1 LRDKYVEDLIKE
13 VIGPRNG
20 SEEIIVGADPYTEY
34 VTGVIIPLKCKKTEK
49 SPDSEIIVPEGDDSE
64 SDEGISQVDIS
75 PTLPSELDPRMKP
88 KSFGISFLL
97 KGENPVLKVCVTW
110 GRYKKEIIIP
120 EKNDSTEKSVF
131 TGTKVSKGS
140 WKRQPFKKIVNLSL
154 SNAGPDEEIVYSES
168 DGKIILNIR
177 KIRID
182 NNLHVIL
189 SLINDLNIEECSGD
203 KIVEAAIYQPS
214 LRVILSKGCHLESIE
229 SIKNDKLDFIYRE
242 NPVLARGH
250 MCSAIWK
257 DVDYQNLFETG
268 IMWPDGNYF
277 SDCQEFIEC
286 DVRSEFVSLYPSPAP
301 VFDWDDSISAVAPEF
316 SALNLSEMWGNDMID
331 SYLLPLTKAYEQW
344 IIDNEKSQNSFSDKE
359 RELVTKLIQHQRMS
373 LERLN
378 SGIQYI
384 KDNEDAL
391 LSFCFANK
399 VIWLQNLW
407 KKREKYN
414 YSKEDF
420 RWRPFQLAFFLMNLE
435 SLSSQN
441 SKYRDYLD
449 LLWIPTGGGKTEAY
463 LAMMAYVIALR
474 RRNAKKHISD
484 KEIDNTG
491 AGTAIITRYTLRLLT
506 VQQFRRTLIMITAAE
521 YLRVLNIGGSIGW
534 RPKKCAISDNWLY
547 GSVRFSVGMW
557 VGGSV
562 SPNHLR
568 GDHSAIKALRE
579 CVSEGE
585 PAQII
590 KCPVCG
596 TWLAVPRA
604 GLSEGSNTLYVIVRS
619 KLTVDDMKKHAISS
633 IQYPDNI
640 KSIDFID
647 RGHLPNHL
655 TLSLKLESNRK
666 IDERELDDQI
676 SKIAET
682 LGIEV
687 VSFRPSRPGYFPS
700 YSEPGRR
707 SDSPVDFEIFC
718 PNPECDLNNGVF
730 HKEGVPLNIPG
741 SEGEQLPEGLFAKEN
756 SMPFLPGSRIPI
768 PAYTVDEQIYHRCPT
783 VIVSTAD
790 KIARLAFEPRAASI
804 FGNITNYNA
813 IYGYYRENL
822 LPKNS
827 TITASSGQYSVNVRS
842 FHPPEMI
849 VQDELHLMDGPL
861 GSMFGLYECI
871 VDGLIHESGGNPK
884 YIASSATVN
893 KAENQVE
900 SLFKRPLFQFPA
912 YGLTFKDSFFVRMPD
927 WSTGWDESR
936 PGRIYMGIYAP
947 GRGPLTPII
956 RLWSRILNTGEE
968 NRSEKD
974 IINFWTLVGYFNS
987 LRELGG
993 NRALYRE
1000 DIIERLS
1007 NISKISPRNLDA
1019 ERVVELSSRIDSTDI
1034 PQILEELEQGQS
1046 RLINENPDAIFTTS
1060 MFGTGVDIP
1069 HLSLMV
1075 VNGQPKTTSQYIQAT
1090 GRVGRSHGAL
1100 VITFY
1105 KAGRPRDLSHYEIF
1119 TGYHHRIN
1127 LEVEPASVSPFSD
1140 GCMAK
1145 AAGPGIVSFLRNMHK
1160 SKVMWFNESGHN
1172 IGNSMAR
1179 NDFEEFINYCL
1190 NNRGVND
1197 ADVINKFQS
1206 QFDRWLQISQLL
1218 EINQNLVYNEYTPYK
1233 TAEKNVVLGD
1243 PAHERVPGLKTV
1255 YKNAPQSLRDIEET
1269 TAFEV

>member
-1 LRDKYVEDLIKE
+1 MTNLRDKYIEELVKE
-13 VIGPRNG
+13 VMGPRNG
-20 SEEIIVGADPYTEY
+20 PEEIIVGADPYTEY
-34 VTGVIIPLKCKKTEK
+34 VTGVIIPQKCKKGEK
-49 SPDSEIIVPEGDDSE
+49 NPDSEILVPESAD
-64 SDEGISQVDIS
+64 SDEDNSDTETS
-75 PTLPSELDPRMKP
+75 PELPNELDPRMKP
-88 KSFGISFLL
+88 KSFGISFLI
-97 KGENPVLKVCVTW
+97 KGDNPVLKVCITW
-110 GRYKKEIIIP
+110 GRYIREIVAPKKS
-120 EKNDSTEKSVF
+120 DSEDADES
-131 TGTKVSKGS
+131 KVS
-140 WKRQPFKKIVNLSL
+140 WKRQPFRKIINISL
-154 SNAGPDEEIVYSES
+154 SNDSIKTEIIYNEK

-177 KIRID
+177 RITLAD
-182 NNLHVIL
+182 KEHVIL

-203 KIVEAAIYQPS
+203 KIVEAAVYQPS

-242 NPVLARGH
+242 KPVLARGH

-257 DVDYQNLFETG
+257 EIDYQNLFETR
-268 IMWPDGNYF
+268 IMWPDGNHF
-277 SDCQEFIEC
+277 SDCQEFINC
-286 DVRSEFVSLYPSPAP
+286 DVRTEFVSLYPSPTP
-301 VFDWDDSISAVAPEF
+301 IFTWDNSESIAEPEF
-316 SALNLSEMWGNDMID
+316 SAHKLSEMWGNDMID
-331 SYLLPLTKAYEQW
+331 SYLSPLTKGYEKW

-359 RELVTKLIQHQRMS
+359 RELVIKLIQHQRMS
-373 LERLN
+373 LQRLN

-420 RWRPFQLAFFLMNLE
+420 RWRPFQLAFFLINLE
-435 SLSSQN
+435 SLSSSN
-441 SKYRDYLD
+441 SKYRNYLD

-463 LAMMAYVIALR
+463 LAMMAYVISLR
-474 RRNAKKHISD
+474 RRNAKNHLSD
-484 KEIDNTG
+484 KDIDRTG

-521 YLRVLNIGGSIGW
+521 YLRVFNKGRLIGW
-534 RPKKCAISDNWLY
+534 RPEKCQILDNWLY

-568 GDHSAIKALRE
+568 GDHSAIKALE
-579 CVSEGE
+579 EGVSEGE

-596 TWLAVPRA
+596 AWLAVPRA
-604 GLSEGSNTLYVIVRS
+604 GLSEGANPFYMTVKSTFS
-619 KLTVDDMKKHAISS
+619 VDDLKRASSS
-633 IQYPDNI
+633 IQYPDFI
-640 KSIDFID
+640 KDIDFID
-647 RGHLPNHL
+647 WGHLPNHL

-676 SKIAET
+676 SKIVKA
-682 LGIEV
+682 LGVEG

-700 YSEPGRR
+700 YPEPGRR
-707 SDSPVDFEIFC
+707 SDTPVDFEIFC
-718 PNPECDLNNGVF
+718 PNPECDLNNGVN
-730 HKEGVPLNIPG
+730 HKEGVPLNLPG
-741 SEGEQLPEGLFAKEN
+741 SKGEQLSDGLFIKEN
-756 SMPFLPGSRIPI
+756 LIAFLPSSRIPI

-790 KIARLAFEPRAASI
+790 KIARLAFEPRSASI

-1218 EINQNLVYNEYTPYK
+1218 GINQNLVYNEYTPYR